1 MIGKGFFQ
9 FYSFFKIKKK
19 TGKDL
24 QRNRIT
30 GMNTIKDETQAIK
43 NKLSMMII
51 SVSHSMR

>member
-1 MIGKGFFQ
+1 MIGQSFFL
-9 FYSFFKIKKK
+9 FYSFLNKKK

-30 GMNTIKDETQAIK
+30 GMNRIKDEAQAIK

-51 SVSHSMR
+51 CVSHSMK